1 MATTREKVVSV
12 EGLEVDVVE
21 DAVRGEG
28 TKWRRCV
35 GGGGGAGVDC
45 VAAAKWSWRSE
56 DAAASFAAPD
66 AIAASLTLSR
76 AWVET
81 SPARLEAVARVA
93 AAFQPLGVEEDEP
106 VAEDVDDD
114 NEFVSPESSF
124 LTDICDDADSSEEE
138 GIEQVR
144 QGMRVHM
151 SQYLDR
157 RATERDGRDSDEDD
171 DDVSTELTLTIAC
184 PGVTATAVYDDAE
197 DRESFPTTEHACVD
211 AIGIDATVSSGSEGV
226 SFGLRVDGLGA
237 REYLRRPTVAAAPPL
252 GRLPNGVHDPFEPSR
267 RGELHR
273 APLLSLAPT
282 HACHDGD
289 GVGAATFAY
298 KSPGR
303 GGGSEPRFLSAAL
316 APALIWID
324 AGLFER
330 TAAFGRALDRARA
343 TEVWTTTTTRRRRFI
358 FRRRRRRRRRRVDR
372 GRGMADRRQ
381 RGARESRRVRALVRR
396 RRFAS
401 LRGARHRPRSRLGR
415 GSRVRGARPVPGRRR
430 GG

>member
-1 MATTREKVVSV
+1 VDVTVRVDARSARAKAAEPGVPSPSILARFRELDFRDDGADGEGVATTREKVVSV

-76 AWVET
+76 AWVEI

-93 AAFQPLGVEEDEP
+93 AAFQPPGVEEDEP
-106 VAEDVDDD
+106 VASDVDDD

-171 DDVSTELTLTIAC
+171 DEVSTELTLTIAC

-197 DRESFPTTEHACVD
+197 DRESFPTTEHRRHRIFRLRGRIFRVARGRVRRE
-211 AIGIDATVSSGSEGV
+211 GIPSAPDSRGERSRSAPE
-226 SFGLRVDGLGA
+226 
-237 REYLRRPTVAAAPPL
+237 RRPRPVRTVA
-252 GRLPNGVHDPFEPSR
+252 
-267 RGELHR
+267 
-273 APLLSLAPT
+273 
-282 HACHDGD
+282 
-289 GVGAATFAY
+289 
-298 KSPGR
+298 
-303 GGGSEPRFLSAAL
+303 
-316 APALIWID
+316 
-324 AGLFER
+324 
-330 TAAFGRALDRARA
+330 
-343 TEVWTTTTTRRRRFI
+343 TR
-358 FRRRRRRRRRRVDR
+358 
-372 GRGMADRRQ
+372 
-381 RGARESRRVRALVRR
+381 
-396 RRFAS
+396 
-401 LRGARHRPRSRLGR
+401 
-415 GSRVRGARPVPGRRR
+415 
-430 GG
+430 